1 MKFIA
6 RRPTLLAC
14 ATTLALLAA
23 WIGHH
28 VPQGFHQW

>member
-23 WIGHH
+23 RFGHH
-28 VPQGFHQW
+28 VPRGFHQW